1 MTDILKVIHYCLQK
15 CLEILEIS
23 VMKYMNLI
31 KIKLELLTDTD
42 NPSVQVYVNEI
53 QNRVAFKIK
62 NGYSLELLTLE
73 K

>member
-1 MTDILKVIHYCLQK
+1 
-15 CLEILEIS
+15 
-23 VMKYMNLI
+23 MKYMNLI